1 MELGSGRKANSEN
14 STGNR
19 KFWIALGASSGVA
32 SLAARS
38 ALGSHGLLFSP
49 ETTGSSR
56 GVHEIREKGTPLSPS
71 LFVRQIARAYQV
83 AQEIPEI
90 LDQLYCYC
98 ECDKHLGHH
107 SLLSCFVDSHA
118 AT

>member
-1 MELGSGRKANSEN
+1 MGLGSGRKANSAN
-14 STGNR
+14 STGNK
-19 KFWIALGASSGVA
+19 KFWIALGAGSVVA
-32 SLAARS
+32 SLAAWS
-38 ALGSHGLLFSP
+38 WLESHGPVFSP

-56 GVHEIREKGTPLSPS
+56 GVHEIRENGMPLSPS
-71 LFVRQIARAYQV
+71 LFVGQTARAYQIV
-83 AQEIPEI
+83 QEIPEI

-98 ECDKHLGHH
+98 ECDKHLGHQ